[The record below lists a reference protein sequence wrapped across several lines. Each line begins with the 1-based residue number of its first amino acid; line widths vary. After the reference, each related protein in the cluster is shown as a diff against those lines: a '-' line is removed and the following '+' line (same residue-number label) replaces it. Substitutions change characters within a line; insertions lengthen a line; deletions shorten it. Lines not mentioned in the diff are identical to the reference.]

1 MPHSIDEEKL
11 RIPAFLRRRSLSA
24 KSKKKLIL
32 TALDRKKAGLLHVP
46 QKISGTP
53 RKISYTEK
61 RLVESAF
68 AKPRKMMMPVARK
81 KITRPAASKQLFAMP
96 LLGEIIK
103 PKKRKMKIIGKVTH
117 YYDKIKV
124 AVIKLKGPLKLGDR
138 IELPS
143 PYGDFEQVIDSM
155 QINRKDV
162 KRAGKG
168 KEIGIK
174 VFQIVSLDG
183 NALMVN

>member
-1 MPHSIDEEKL
+1 MKSIDPETL
-11 RIPAFLRRRSLSA
+11 RIPAYLRKRSLVA
-24 KSKKKLIL
+24 KSRKKLIL
-32 TALDRKKAGLLHVP
+32 TALDRKNVGLLHIP
-46 QKISGTP
+46 RKISPSPGGA

-68 AKPRKMMMPVARK
+68 EKP
-81 KITRPAASKQLFAMP
+81 TFAMP

-103 PKKRKMKIIGKVTH
+103 PKKRKTKIIGKVTH

-124 AVIKLKGPLKLGDR
+124 AVIKLKGSLKLGDR
-138 IELPS
+138 IQLPS
-143 PYGDFEQVIDSM
+143 PFGDFEQTIDSM

-174 VFQIVSLDG
+174 VFQAVSTDG
-183 NALMVN
+183 NAFKIS